1 MFLYT
6 VRCFVFVS
14 LVCSRRVRTQSEL
27 SGVNAAGEKQG
38 QVNEGYVTE
47 GQTGK
52 ADGSA
57 HTSLTCKSLFQIET
71 ISHFH
76 RYLVIMYYA

>member
-1 MFLYT
+1 MFLHT
-6 VRCFVFVS
+6 VRCFVFVL

-38 QVNEGYVTE
+38 QVNEGYVEE

-57 HTSLTCKSLFQIET
+57 HTSLTCKSQSQIET
-71 ISHFH
+71 LSPYTSI
-76 RYLVIMYYA
+76 AT